1 MPDSP
6 KKKCPLVGGDNPAY
20 PWHASVTKLYD
31 NENKLS
37 QRRRRRRRKQQQQH
51 TKEKTHR
58 EQARCRWR
66 DCTHTHTDSTTRSNN
81 LGVRVSSRN
90 GVHYIALGENVRC
103 VLVVGLYPKLLS
115 GLANIAPPHTK
126 GRLQEEEEE
135 KGAILARQGAGK
147 NLNDECDKLQTH
159 AKGVGSREDW
169 DSELG

>member
-1 MPDSP
+1 MRINSLKEEEEEEENSNSNTQR
-6 KKKCPLVGGDNPAY
+6 KKHTESRRVVVGGTA
-20 PWHASVTKLYD
+20 
-31 NENKLS
+31 
-37 QRRRRRRRKQQQQH
+37 
-51 TKEKTHR
+51 
-58 EQARCRWR
+58 
-66 DCTHTHTDSTTRSNN
+66 HTHSPPRRRSNN
-81 LGVRVSSRN
+81 LGVRASSRN
-90 GVHYIALGENVRC
+90 GVHYMALCENVRC